1 MALIKGDSNIIER
14 VILSQLDN
22 KNVMNI
28 VDERT
33 LPYRELMTYYRCA
46 LMEVETKFKVLNEAL
61 SVQYDT
67 NPIESI
73 KTRIKS
79 PESILEK
86 LNRKGYPLSVESI
99 EENLNDIAGVRVIC
113 SHPQEIYDLAEAFL
127 NQDDI
132 QLIKKKDYIKNPK
145 ENGYRSLHL
154 IVGVPIFLHDNKRV
168 MKVEVQFRTIS
179 MDFWASLEH
188 KIKYKKDLPQMSFI
202 ERELKECADMSAELD
217 MRMQKLQMIANNIKT
232 K

>member
-1 MALIKGDSNIIER
+1 MAIIKGENNILEK
-14 VILSQLDN
+14 VILSQIDN
-22 KNVMNI
+22 KNVMNL

-33 LPYRELMTYYRCA
+33 LPYRELMTYYKCA

-99 EENLNDIAGVRVIC
+99 ERNLNDIAGIRIIC

-127 NQDDI
+127 KQDDI
-132 QLIKKKDYIKNPK
+132 QLIKTKDYIKNPK

-188 KIKYKKDLPQMSFI
+188 KIKYKKDLPQMAFI
-202 ERELKECADMSAELD
+202 ERELRDCAEMSAELD

>member
-1 MALIKGDSNIIER
+1 MALIKGESNIIEK

>member
-1 MALIKGDSNIIER
+1 MAIIKGEGNILEK
-14 VILSQLDN
+14 VILSQIDN
-22 KNVMNI
+22 KNVMNL

-33 LPYRELMTYYRCA
+33 LPYRELMTYYKCA

-61 SVQYDT
+61 SIQYDT

-99 EENLNDIAGVRVIC
+99 EKNLNDIAGIRIIC

-127 NQDDI
+127 KQDDI
-132 QLIKKKDYIKNPK
+132 QLIKTKDYIKSPK

-168 MKVEVQFRTIS
+168 MRVEVQFRTIS

-202 ERELKECADMSAELD
+202 ERELRDCAEMSAELD

>member
-1 MALIKGDSNIIER
+1 MAIIKGENNILEK
-14 VILSQLDN
+14 VILSQIDN
-22 KNVMNI
+22 KNVMNL

-33 LPYRELMTYYRCA
+33 LPYRELMTYYKCA

-99 EENLNDIAGVRVIC
+99 ERNLNDIAGIRIIC

-127 NQDDI
+127 KQDDI
-132 QLIKKKDYIKNPK
+132 QLIKTKDYIKNPK

-168 MKVEVQFRTIS
+168 MKVEV
-179 MDFWASLEH
+179 
-188 KIKYKKDLPQMSFI
+188 
-202 ERELKECADMSAELD
+202 
-217 MRMQKLQMIANNIKT
+217 
-232 K
+232 